1 MVKGDIRIKVAKQ
14 INVKKILNKICYC
27 LMFFK
32 RICYCLIVFP
42 FSLNFLGLFQ
52 KIINYTNMLESK
64 SYS

>member
-1 MVKGDIRIKVAKQ
+1 MVKGDIRIKVAMQ
-14 INVKKILNKICYC
+14 INVKKILNK
-27 LMFFK
+27 
-32 RICYCLIVFP
+32 ICYCLIVFP